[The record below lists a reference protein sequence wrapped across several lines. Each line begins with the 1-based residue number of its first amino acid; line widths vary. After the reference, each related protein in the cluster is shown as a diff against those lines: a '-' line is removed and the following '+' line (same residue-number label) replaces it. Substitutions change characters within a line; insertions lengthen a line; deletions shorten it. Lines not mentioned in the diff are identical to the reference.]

1 MIGFDFYCESE
12 PHQSQVL
19 LRSRMIIAPFKQTQV
34 CTYIVHG
41 SDLLGEVLGGDVQ
54 DVGVGRVA
62 VRGQR
67 LAAAPRVSAGRG
79 PARVHQLLDQRRV
92 LCRGIL
98 ADNFPFP
105 LDFGVQLRAGH
116 NPAAEGL

>member
-1 MIGFDFYCESE
+1 MIGFDFYCESD
-12 PHQSQVL
+12 HSQVL
-19 LRSRMIIAPFKQTQV
+19 LRSRMIIAIS

-41 SDLLGEVLGGDVQ
+41 SDLLSEVLGGDVQ

-79 PARVHQLLDQRRV
+79 PRTRVHQLLDQRRV

-105 LDFGVQLRAGH
+105 LDFGVQLRSGH
-116 NPAAEGL
+116 HPAAEGLEV